1 MPAADEP
8 RTRRDAEATRRRLI
22 AAALEL
28 FTTTGFRATTTP
40 MLAERAGIAEGTIYR
55 HFSGKHEL
63 LNAAYRQVQDWAAAM
78 VKEIE
83 ADRLLPV
90 RDRLL
95 GIARRLLEEA
105 VREPAA
111 LRMLLHAREEQQLDE
126 TSQQSAR
133 RFREALQQVM
143 ASGKSDG
150 VVRAGPADLWAGIW
164 LAIVAFAAERVE
176 SGEWTAEHPQAAL
189 VVEAAWDAITS

>member
-1 MPAADEP
+1 
-8 RTRRDAEATRRRLI
+8 
-22 AAALEL
+22 
-28 FTTTGFRATTTP
+28 